1 MTPRSLGT
9 KPEKMKNF
17 EDPDRKVMNLAGH
30 GASSNPK
37 RN

>member
-1 MTPRSLGT
+1 MTPKSPRT
-9 KPEKMKNF
+9 KPEKMENS
-17 EDPDRKVMNLAGH
+17 EDQVRKVPNLAGQ

>member
-1 MTPRSLGT
+1 MTPRSTGT
-9 KPEKMKNF
+9 KPEKMKNP
-17 EDPDRKVMNLAGH
+17 EDPDREVLNLAGQ